1 MRLPYGR
8 RMLIKR
14 KCPMSSGERKQI
26 MYKEKIK
33 GYMEAERS
41 CIDAL
46 IDSTDNQYDEVIE
59 TLLNC
64 KGKVVFFG
72 IGKSGHIGAKLA
84 ATYASTGTPS
94 MFVHAAEAR
103 HGDFGMIESRDVVI
117 LLSHS
122 GSTSETTTAV
132 PALKA
137 IGCTTIAFCKSAES
151 ELAKQCDLSITYPFE
166 READKLGVAP
176 SSSTTAQLVLG
187 DAIGLTLSELKG
199 FTRDDFHKYHPGGA
213 LGKMLEEHK

>member
-1 MRLPYGR
+1 
-8 RMLIKR
+8 
-14 KCPMSSGERKQI
+14 
-26 MYKEKIK
+26 
-33 GYMEAERS
+33 
-41 CIDAL
+41 
-46 IDSTDNQYDEVIE
+46 
-59 TLLNC
+59 
-64 KGKVVFFG
+64 
-72 IGKSGHIGAKLA
+72 
-84 ATYASTGTPS
+84 
-94 MFVHAAEAR
+94 
-103 HGDFGMIESRDVVI
+103 MIESRDVVI